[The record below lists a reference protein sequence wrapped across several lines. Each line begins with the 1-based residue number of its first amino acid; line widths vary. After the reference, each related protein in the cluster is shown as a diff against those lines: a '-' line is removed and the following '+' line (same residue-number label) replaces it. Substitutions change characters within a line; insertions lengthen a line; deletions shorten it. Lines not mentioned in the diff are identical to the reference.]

1 MKKNSLLLL
10 LGTLAALGACDPENE
25 MPNPV
30 NQEGIEGLTI
40 PAGFDFSTTQSVELN
55 FSAVAGDNSPIPNV
69 VYRIYDE
76 NPNQDGKLLQTV
88 RLDETG
94 TARSTIDLPTYL
106 EEVWV
111 TSAFVGVSPVAIV
124 PVTGTQ
130 LNYSFDAANP
140 GLLPDAYYDSFVTNE
155 TAANGRVA
163 TVNEEFMTLGSWDDK
178 GTPDYLLEPD
188 RIPVELLKNIN
199 ASLPE
204 QKDVRD
210 HNSKLLDNKFKKEL
224 YVNEDAE
231 VWVTYVHV
239 GGGFRNAI
247 GYYWYKEGEAP
258 KTASEI
264 KNQTIIFPNVQAGV
278 IKSGDKVK
286 LRGPLDGAF
295 GKGTYIGWFLISNG
309 WQRNGLSNGNGIFYA
324 DKNLNTENS
333 EEANR
338 EQMVFLHDASQQ
350 VLLMGWE
357 DIRRDLKGCDHD
369 FNDVVFYASWNP
381 LTSVDVS
388 DYAPVETQEKDNDGD
403 GVGDE
408 QDEYPED
415 PERAFNNYSPG
426 KDAYGTLLF
435 EDLWPGFG
443 DYDMNDLVVDYTVN
457 EVSDAKNRIKE
468 IQFTTVIRAT
478 GAGFQNGFGIQLPVS
493 SDQVLSV
500 DGHRLTTGGIKNLS
514 SGVEQGQDLA
524 TVILTDNVNQVLPF
538 MANVSLEN
546 PHHAED
552 TIRVKIVFKESVR
565 KGDLGAAPYN
575 PFLIIDQDRDREVH
589 LMNKQPTDLMNKDW
603 LGTGDD
609 NSSVDEGRY
618 FVSKKG
624 FNWALH
630 VPTSIAYTQEKVDF
644 TKAYRRF
651 ADWAKSGGQNYSDWY
666 LPTDGQVNAEAL
678 YTK

>member
-1 MKKNSLLLL
+1 MKKNSLFLL

-30 NQEGIEGLTI
+30 NQEGITGITV

-94 TARSTIDLPTYL
+94 TAKSTIDLPTYL

-111 TSAFVGVSPVAIV
+111 TSTFVGVSPVAIV
-124 PVTGTQ
+124 PVTGMQ

-140 GLLPDAYYDSFVTNE
+140 ALLPDAYYDSFVTNE
-155 TAANGRVA
+155 TAANGRAA
-163 TVNEEFMTLGSWDDK
+163 TVSEEFMTLGSWDNK
-178 GTPDYLLEPD
+178 GTPEYLLEPD

-210 HNSKLLDNKFKKEL
+210 HNPKLLDNKFKKEL

-295 GKGTYIGWFLISNG
+295 AKGTYIGWFLISNG

-333 EEANR
+333 EEADR

-388 DYAPVETQEKDNDGD
+388 DYAPVETQEKDTDGD
-403 GVGDE
+403 GVGDD
-408 QDEYPED
+408 QDEYPDD

-457 EVSDAKNRIKE
+457 EVSNAKNRIKE

-500 DGHRLTTGGIKNLS
+500 DGHRLTTGGIKNLP

-552 TIRVKIVFKESVR
+552 TVRVKIVFKESIR

-630 VPTSIAYTQEKVDF
+630 VPISIGYTQEKVDF

-651 ADWAKSGGQNYSDWY
+651 SDWAKSGGQNYTDWY
-666 LPTDGQVNAEAL
+666 LTTDGQVNAEAL